1 MNTVFT
7 FYNRVPQLKPA
18 GELIEL
24 WRESWSR
31 NGWNPVVLGLNDA
44 QKHPLYADYV
54 EGIKS
59 KAKSINP
66 GDYDLMCWVR
76 WLALDV
82 MGGGLMTDYDVIN
95 RNLKQNDLEPAPV
108 IVYAGVENKPEQ
120 FNGLRVYEIS
130 KVPCC
135 VSATQEGATQLVQ
148 SIHAMPQ
155 NEGAHYSDMYWFT
168 EQPFD
173 VKPIVVEFLSDGWE
187 SAKAVHFCNGSCHR
201 YRETLRVNMQRELI
215 VRRIM
220 SL

>member
-18 GELIEL
+18 DELIEL

-54 EGIKS
+54 EGIKA
-59 KAKSINP
+59 KAKSVNP

-95 RNLKQNDLEPAPV
+95 RNFKDSDISADIPV
-108 IVYAGVENKPEQ
+108 C
-120 FNGLRVYEIS
+120 VYEPS

-135 VSATQEGATQLVQ
+135 VSATKDGASLLVQ
-148 SIHAMPQ
+148 QIHAMPRH
-155 NEGAHYSDMYWFT
+155 EGEHYSDMYWFT
-168 EQPFD
+168 EQPFERNPL
-173 VKPIVVEFLSDGWE
+173 VLEFLSDGWE
-187 SAKAVHFCNGSCHR
+187 KAKAVHFANGSCHR
-201 YRETLRVNMQRELI
+201 YRETRRVNMDREAI
-215 VRRIM
+215 VRRVM